1 MNKYACLSDTIYVG
15 VFDGYKH
22 TNKYQAPRGLI
33 SDAYKVD
40 KDPFYVRNPS
50 SFTNYTNSIYEQF

>member
-22 TNKYQAPRGLI
+22 TDKYQALRGLI

-40 KDPFYVRNPS
+40 KDPFYLNGGKS
-50 SFTNYTNSIYEQF
+50 GFSTT